1 MKQLHRNTEQQRSI
15 FFNPYRILLRYATAR
30 IIHLRTKRTR
40 PATVSHNIRLHFHGL
55 TSYEQLNSF
64 GAKRQKKLD
73 RFFFCVLGCKSCEI
87 LRTAWGR
94 LTFAVECH
102 VARCQFQDDH
112 HFSFTLVC
120 PCFMC
125 KKNPMKT
132 EVRMLHWAVYTIQA
146 KRKARSGAQDD
157 ALDCCIQFTW

>member
-1 MKQLHRNTEQQRSI
+1 MAALSWS
-15 FFNPYRILLRYATAR
+15 YLLWTIKLIWREA
-30 IIHLRTKRTR
+30 
-40 PATVSHNIRLHFHGL
+40 P
-55 TSYEQLNSF
+55 
-64 GAKRQKKLD
+64 KKIGSWV
-73 RFFFCVLGCKSCEI
+73 RFSGMTFFFVCVLSCKSCEI

-102 VARCQFQDDH
+102 VARCQFRDDH

-125 KKNPMKT
+125 KKKPMKT

-157 ALDCCIQFTW
+157 ALDCCIQFTWWEYTVSSTLSGRPGPASLHVQIGWWTHVNGKARRKVA